1 MDSTQTA
8 KMVAWLDEERRKDKA
23 LITKL
28 EERGSA
34 QTALLEDQSR
44 RIQALEAEL
53 TNVRTS
59 GISVSQFDE
68 AIGRLRA
75 DFSASLEQ
83 FESRRGNIEQDLK
96 KIRDADR
103 DAVMKVIDELRQET
117 TTRIDRAVQ
126 PRKAEEERLAKVAAE
141 LQTYADNLS
150 KSFEEFQ
157 RSLGYLEEQRRQDTR
172 RISDINSDVAEVAKR
187 AESQQAK
194 LELLED
200 LSRRN
205 ERQLTELSGL
215 LNEFK
220 QQRLEWSEQQ
230 ALIEQQ
236 REQTMNEMLRRMDGY
251 GEDMAGFTKQV
262 EVWADTHR
270 EMKKQISDFER
281 LADRI
286 DRRLN
291 EVSEMQ
297 RLSEERFRQEWEEYL
312 TDDQKRWR
320 QFTITNE
327 EAWRTNE
334 RTIDEIKSLL
344 TQLGERSE
352 RQVEHLK
359 LTVKVQTDVMAALM
373 NQLRTLSETA
383 EEARKT
389 LPSLTT

>member
-28 EERGSA
+28 EERASA
-34 QTALLEDQSR
+34 QTALIEDQSR
-44 RIQALEAEL
+44 RIQAMEAEL

-59 GISVSQFDE
+59 GISVSRFDE

-75 DFSASLEQ
+75 DFNASLEQ
-83 FESRRGNIEQDLK
+83 FESRRGNVEQDLK
-96 KIRDADR
+96 KIRDTDR
-103 DAVMKVIDELRQET
+103 DAVMKVVEELRQET

-157 RSLGYLEEQRRQDTR
+157 RTLGYLEEQRRQDTR
-172 RISDINSDVAEVAKR
+172 RISDVNSDVAEVAKR

-215 LNEFK
+215 LSEFK

-236 REQTMNEMLRRMDGY
+236 REQTMNEMLRRMDGF
-251 GEDMAGFTKQV
+251 GEDMAGFAKQV

-270 EMKKQISDFER
+270 EMKKQIGDFER

-359 LTVKVQTDVMAALM
+359 LTAKVQADVMTALM
-373 NQLRTLSETA
+373 NQLRALSETA